1 MGPIRLGLVLLGLGA
16 ALVSGPGAADT
27 LVVTPTRVTEWK
39 AVYGTVSPRTAIAA
53 RARIGGTVAELLV
66 AEGDSV
72 TAGQRLATVRDAK
85 LGFQIA
91 AFDAQIAALQAQ
103 LSTAETELTR
113 GQALVQRG
121 VATAQQLDQLATTVN
136 VTRGQIAAARAG
148 REVVVQQA
156 AEGDVLAPEDGRV
169 LSVPLT
175 RGAVVLPGEPVATI
189 GSGGLFL
196 RLSVP
201 ERHAAMLAEGAAI
214 RVGTSAGTAEG
225 RLAKVYPEIQG
236 GRVTA
241 DVEVAG
247 LPAGFVNARLPVALP
262 VGERSAL
269 MVPLAAVATRSGID
283 FVTVTEAGQPVARA
297 VVLGERDGDRVEVL
311 TGLADGDAV
320 ILP

>member
-1 MGPIRLGLVLLGLGA
+1 MARFGLGLALLGLGA
-16 ALVSGPGAADT
+16 MLASGPLAADM
-27 LVVTPTRVTEWK
+27 LVVTPVTVTEWK

-53 RARIGGTVAELLV
+53 RARIGGTVTELLV
-66 AEGDSV
+66 AEGDTV
-72 TAGQRLATVRDAK
+72 TAGQRLATIRDEK

-91 AFDAQIAALQAQ
+91 AYDAQIVALRAQ
-103 LSTAETELTR
+103 LATAETELTR

-121 VATAQQLDQLATTVN
+121 VATAQQLDQLSTTVD
-136 VTRGQIAAARAG
+136 VTRGQIAAAEAG

-169 LSVPLT
+169 LTVPVT

-201 ERHAAMLAEGAAI
+201 ERHAAMLSEGATI
-214 RVGTSAGTAEG
+214 RVDTGTGTSQG
-225 RLAKVYPEIQG
+225 RLARLYPEIQG

-241 DVEVAG
+241 DVEVAD

-262 VGERSAL
+262 VGERPAL
-269 MVPLAAVATRSGID
+269 MVPLAAIATRSGID
-283 FVTVTEAGQPVARA
+283 FVTVTEAGQPVTRA

-311 TGLADGDAV
+311 TGLTDGDEV